1 MPVQAEKPTLDPIK
15 KIRNSKSII
24 MSDDLKNKGAQD
36 RSRINMN
43 EDHEVAYWTEKFNV
57 SREELQRAVDQAGS
71 SADAVAQVLRSK

>member
-1 MPVQAEKPTLDPIK
+1 
-15 KIRNSKSII
+15 